1 MRCMRVYL
9 DVSCLNR
16 PFDDQTQ
23 PRIRLEAEAVGLILK
38 HVDLGKW
45 RAVSSQMA
53 DIEIAAVPQ
62 VERRRRIRALLPGP
76 RDRIVLSDAIF
87 ARAAVLCRMGFKP
100 ADAVH
105 LAAAEAAKADV
116 LLTCDDRFC
125 RAARRNIRRLSV
137 QVANPLDWLKEISDA
152 SNS

>member
-1 MRCMRVYL
+1 MRVYL

-53 DIEIAAVPQ
+53 DIEIAAIAQ
-62 VERRRRIRALLPGP
+62 AER
-76 RDRIVLSDAIF
+76 
-87 ARAAVLCRMGFKP
+87 
-100 ADAVH
+100 
-105 LAAAEAAKADV
+105 
-116 LLTCDDRFC
+116 
-125 RAARRNIRRLSV
+125 
-137 QVANPLDWLKEISDA
+137 
-152 SNS
+152 